1 MPTLTFTA
9 YQLIICTLGKIRTS
23 IKGFGDPYA
32 TIAPQTYFG
41 GSGGI
46 RTPNAVRPQIYS
58 LLSNRCSTLPKLV
71 IMLFCERMKLVS
83 FLIII
88 TQGVTHPS
96 VTLLFLSPDVATTTR
111 GTITLFAGYLGFE
124 PRTTRLTVESS
135 TAELIPNLFLVDS
148 KDSNLVLVLYS
159 FNQTYPGPADPNI
172 FILRFFYYALVFS
185 RIFSCSFEHLDE

>member
-58 LLSNRCSTLPKLV
+58 LLSNRCSTLPNL
-71 IMLFCERMKLVS
+71 
-83 FLIII
+83 
-88 TQGVTHPS
+88 
-96 VTLLFLSPDVATTTR
+96 TTT
-111 GTITLFAGYLGFE
+111 
-124 PRTTRLTVESS
+124 
-135 TAELIPNLFLVDS
+135 
-148 KDSNLVLVLYS
+148 
-159 FNQTYPGPADPNI
+159 
-172 FILRFFYYALVFS
+172 
-185 RIFSCSFEHLDE
+185 